1 LDKRFLGAAESDWSD
16 NLLGSGSVVGGG
28 EGAQGTFLG
37 VKLTTAR
44 TGFMTKLGS
53 SRYFEIPGSILAGAY
68 SGLVFL
74 LAVWNGAD
82 LGTTTGLVVGL
93 VAGLVAGLVVGFGAG
108 FVPGLVAGTVEG
120 RLAPLVVTAGAEEG
134 RVVCLVVGGKAVEGQ
149 GLLTEGLKLAT
160 GFEEL
165 GFDMG
170 WSADLDGLAQGFLVL
185 PVALPEAGFTE
196 LAKLDVDLA
205 EFIGNFGFTE
215 LLMGFEGA
223 LLGGLRFEITGGF

>member
-1 LDKRFLGAAESDWSD
+1 LDRRFLGAAESDWSD

-93 VAGLVAGLVVGFGAG
+93 VAGLVAGLVVG
-108 FVPGLVAGTVEG
+108 LVAGTVEG
-120 RLAPLVVTAGAEEG
+120 RLAPLVVTAGAEVG
-134 RVVCLVVGGKAVEGQ
+134 RVVCLVVGGKAVEGR
-149 GLLTEGLKLAT
+149 GLLTEGLDPAT

-170 WSADLDGLAQGFLVL
+170 WSADLARLAQGFPVL

-205 EFIGNFGFTE
+205 EFIGTFGFTE
-215 LLMGFEGA
+215 LLIGFEGA

>member
-1 LDKRFLGAAESDWSD
+1 
-16 NLLGSGSVVGGG
+16 
-28 EGAQGTFLG
+28 

-74 LAVWNGAD
+74 LSGWNGAD
-82 LGTTTGLVVGL
+82 LGTTTGLV
-93 VAGLVAGLVVGFGAG
+93 AGLVAG

-170 WSADLDGLAQGFLVL
+170 WSADLAGLAQGFLVL

>member
-1 LDKRFLGAAESDWSD
+1 LDRRFLGAAESDWSD
-16 NLLGSGSVVGGG
+16 SLLGSGSVVGGG

-74 LAVWNGAD
+74 LAGWNGAD
-82 LGTTTGLVVGL
+82 LGTTTGLV
-93 VAGLVAGLVVGFGAG
+93 AGLVAGFVAGFGAG

-120 RLAPLVVTAGAEEG
+120 RLAPLVVTAGAEVG

-149 GLLTEGLKLAT
+149 GPLTEGLKLAT

-170 WSADLDGLAQGFLVL
+170 WSADLAGLAQGFLVL

-205 EFIGNFGFTE
+205 EFIGTVGFTE

-223 LLGGLRFEITGGF
+223 LLGGLRFEITVGF